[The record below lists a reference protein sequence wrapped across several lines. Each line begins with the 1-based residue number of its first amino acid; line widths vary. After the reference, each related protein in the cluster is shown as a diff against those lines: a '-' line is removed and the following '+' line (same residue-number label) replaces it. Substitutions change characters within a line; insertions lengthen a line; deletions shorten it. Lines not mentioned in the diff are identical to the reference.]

1 MQLVTA
7 SVIGFGRII
16 KRVNIYIYIYL
27 ELFCSNT
34 MLLEVHRFYRQKK
47 EEWAETTPSFL

>member
-16 KRVNIYIYIYL
+16 KRVIKKNIYIYGII
-27 ELFCSNT
+27 LFKYNVTGS
-34 MLLEVHRFYRQKK
+34 
-47 EEWAETTPSFL
+47 S